1 MNITHYSL
9 FATHHSPICPDILT
23 LPSRTFHFIMLLSF
37 QVDIHRIETF
47 FGPVLTI
54 VIAGIVAKL
63 VSMLLRRYIRR
74 SSVVLRTDPTNYSFL
89 QNGVGLIVFLGALF
103 FVFWN
108 IPQLHDVGK
117 TLFAGAGILA
127 AIVGFASQE
136 AFSNIISGV
145 FLVIYKPFRVGD
157 SIKLLSNNQGGIVED
172 ITLRHIIIKSNE
184 NRRLVIPN
192 SVISREQI
200 LNSSLKDDTIQ
211 LFLDILIAYETDHNR
226 AMDIMKE
233 ESLRHPLLLDKRSD
247 FEKQNGAPLVQVQ
260 LVALDIVGVRLRAM
274 VWAKNDSD
282 AYTMKTDLLKSVKE
296 RLDKEGIEIAHSEDI
311 FDLRKK

>member
-1 MNITHYSL
+1 
-9 FATHHSPICPDILT
+9 
-23 LPSRTFHFIMLLSF
+23 MLLSF
-37 QVDIHRIETF
+37 RVDIHRLETF
-47 FGPVLTI
+47 IGPVVTI
-54 VIAGIVAKL
+54 VIAAMVAKL
-63 VSMLLRRYIRR
+63 ISMLLRRYIRR
-74 SSVVLRTDPTNYSFL
+74 SSVILRTDPTNYSFL

-108 IPQLHDVGK
+108 IPELHDIGR

-136 AFSNIISGV
+136 AFSNIISGI

-157 SIKLLSNNQGGIVED
+157 SIKLLSNNQGGVVED
-172 ITLRHIIIKSNE
+172 ITLRHTIIIANE

-211 LFLDILIAYETDHNR
+211 LYLDILIAYESDHNR
-226 AMDIMKE
+226 ALDIMKE
-233 ESLRHPLLLDKRSD
+233 ESLKHPLLLDKRND
-247 FEKQNGAPLVQVQ
+247 FEKQNGVQ
-260 LVALDIVGVRLRAM
+260 LVNVQLIALDITGVKLRAM
-274 VWAKNDSD
+274 VWAKSDAD